1 MPETD
6 TQIALLQKQIEAGF
20 GDFGRR
26 FDDLKESVGEL
37 GDRLH
42 HVELQVA
49 KDQVAALRE
58 EVDSWSSKIVALE
71 VRSAIDSARA
81 KIAIAGAGFAGSIFG
96 AVVTHLLSK
105 V

>member
-26 FDDLKESVGEL
+26 FDDLKESVGEF

-49 KDQVAALRE
+49 KDQAAALRE
-58 EVDSWSSKIVALE
+58 EVDAWSSKIVSLE
-71 VRSAIDSARA
+71 IRSAIDSSRA
-81 KIAIAGAGFAGSIFG
+81 KIVIAGAGFAGSVLG
-96 AVVTHLLSK
+96 AVLTHILSK